1 MSTRGPDWL
10 LIADARRRIL
20 DAVDALDV
28 ETVALL
34 DVAGRTL
41 AHTVTSPIDQPPW
54 DNSAMDGYAV
64 RATDVRGATDASP
77 RSLRLIESV
86 AAGAFPTRPVG
97 AGEAIR
103 IMTGAPIPE
112 GADGVIRIEHT
123 RAIGDRVD
131 VLDDA
136 DAGRNLRRR
145 GEDLVHGAAVL
156 EAGTVIRAGEAGVLA
171 TVGCSPVPVY
181 RRPRVGILST
191 GDELADIDAFDEVL
205 AGRRIVNSNTYA
217 LAAAVVSVGGIA
229 VPLGIAR
236 DNVESLESHLR
247 PALDLDALVTTA
259 GASVGEHDV
268 VKDALERM
276 NMRTHFWRVKIRP
289 GSPFSFGSI
298 ARVRGPALPVFG
310 LPGNPVSAVVTFEIL
325 VKPALRR
332 MQGRRAVHARTVRV
346 RAAERIRSPAGLVR
360 FLRVQLERSGDQLLA
375 RLTGEQGSGILTS
388 VARADALLIMPI
400 DEDTLEAGETAV
412 AVPLP
417 AADDAQVEP
426 GF

>member
-1 MSTRGPDWL
+1 MNGRRPDWL
-10 LIADARRRIL
+10 LIADARQRIL
-20 DAVDALDV
+20 DAVAPLDV

-41 AHTVTSPIDQPPW
+41 ARDVTSPIDQPPW

-64 RATDVRGATDASP
+64 RAVDVQGATAASP
-77 RSLRLIESV
+77 RTLQLIESV
-86 AAGAFPTRPVG
+86 AAGAFPSRPVG

-103 IMTGAPIPE
+103 VMTGAPMPE
-112 GADGVIRIEHT
+112 GADGVIRVEHT
-123 RAIGDRVD
+123 RLSGDRVA

-145 GEDLVHGAAVL
+145 GEDLVRGTTVL
-156 EAGTVIRAGEAGVLA
+156 AAGTVVRAGEAGVLA
-171 TVGCSPVPVY
+171 TVGCTPVPVY
-181 RRPRVGILST
+181 QKARVGILST
-191 GDELADIDAFDEVL
+191 GDELADLDAFDEVL

-217 LAAAVVSVGGIA
+217 LAAAVHAVGGIA

-236 DNVESLESHLR
+236 DTVASLEAHLT

-268 VKDALERM
+268 VKDALERL

-298 ARVRGPALPVFG
+298 ARSGRPALPVFG

-332 MQGRRAVHARTVRV
+332 MQGRLAVHTRTFRV

-360 FLRVQLERSGDQLLA
+360 FLRVQLEWSGDEWLA

-400 DEDTLEAGETAV
+400 DEDTLEAGETAL
-412 AVPLP
+412 AVPL
-417 AADDAQVEP
+417 ASADDAQTAA